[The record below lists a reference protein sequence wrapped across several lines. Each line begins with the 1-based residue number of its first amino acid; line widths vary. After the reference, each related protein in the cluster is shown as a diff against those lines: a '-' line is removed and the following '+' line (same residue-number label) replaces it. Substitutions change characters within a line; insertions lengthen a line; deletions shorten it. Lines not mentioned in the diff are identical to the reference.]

1 MSTPLRRDRGYATA
15 RDDVRNRPRG
25 RRRRGQRER
34 SGDRRRGHPAG
45 RTREDGRRE
54 RRRCPPLA
62 AALSDDLDLEGE
74 HVGIIISGGNVN
86 LTEHAELTRTG
97 LHELERYT
105 EARLA
110 LAGWPTS
117 VGAVVETVEAEGSE
131 LDVLER
137 ARRTAVDYPNRTPV
151 TIGLE
156 GSGPGHLEGTR
167 SAVGA
172 RGVSRG
178 AHARVTTNGAGCSV
192 ALRTS
197 GTAY

>member
-1 MSTPLRRDRGYATA
+1 MVSVSDREIAAAVTLLA
-15 RDDVRNRPRG
+15 
-25 RRRRGQRER
+25 ER
-34 SGDRRRGHPAG
+34 AKTVAESAG
-45 RTREDGRRE
+45 AA
-54 RRRCPPLA
+54 PLA

-156 GSGPGHLEGTR
+156 GSGPGHLEGVLEAL
-167 SAVGA
+167 SALE
-172 RGVSRG
+172 GVS
-178 AHARVTTNGAGCSV
+178 VV
-192 ALRTS
+192 ERTLE
-197 GTAY
+197 

>member
-1 MSTPLRRDRGYATA
+1 
-15 RDDVRNRPRG
+15 
-25 RRRRGQRER
+25 
-34 SGDRRRGHPAG
+34 
-45 RTREDGRRE
+45 
-54 RRRCPPLA
+54 
-62 AALSDDLDLEGE
+62 
-74 HVGIIISGGNVN
+74 VN

-156 GSGPGHLEGTR
+156 GAALGISRGTR

-172 RGVSRG
+172 RGGVGRG
-178 AHARVTTNGAGCSV
+178 AHARVTTNGAECSV